1 MAQLVTRVPDDLV
14 AQLDGLVADGV
25 VATRSEG
32 VRVALE
38 QLIDR
43 WRREEVG
50 RQIVAGYEAVPQ
62 TDAEGG
68 WADDATRRM
77 IAEEPW

>member
-1 MAQLVTRVPDDLV
+1 MAQLVTRVPDELV
-14 AQLDGLVADGV
+14 DDLDGLVSGGV

-32 VRVALE
+32 VRLALE

-43 WRREEVG
+43 WRRAEVG
-50 RQIVAGYEAVPQ
+50 RQIVAGYERTPQ
-62 TDAEGG
+62 DETEVG
-68 WADDATRRM
+68 WSDDATRRV